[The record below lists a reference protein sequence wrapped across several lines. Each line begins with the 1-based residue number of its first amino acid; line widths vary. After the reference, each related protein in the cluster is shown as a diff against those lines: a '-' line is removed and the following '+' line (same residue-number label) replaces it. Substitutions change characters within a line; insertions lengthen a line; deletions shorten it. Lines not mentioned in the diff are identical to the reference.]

1 MENSAAYWIEELQLV
16 PHPEGGYYKEV
27 YRSDEAIHP
36 IGLPERYLTPRSMS
50 TAIYFLL
57 RSEDISA
64 FHRIK
69 SDEIWFYH
77 AGSSAD
83 IYIIE
88 NREFRVEKVG
98 MNRKRGDQLQI
109 LLPRNSWFG
118 AKVIDQESFIL
129 VSCTVA
135 PGFDF
140 EDFELADRKE
150 LLVEYPE
157 FEAEIIML
165 TKPVDE
171 A

>member
-1 MENSAAYWIEELQLV
+1 MENSAAYWIEALQLQ
-16 PHPEGGYYKEV
+16 PHPEGGFFKEV
-27 YRSDEAIHP
+27 YRSEEAIP
-36 IGLPERYLTPRSMS
+36 PVGLPERYLSPRNMS
-50 TAIYFLL
+50 TSIYFLL

-88 NREFRVEKVG
+88 DRKLRLEKIG

-109 LLPRNSWFG
+109 LLPKNSWFG
-118 AKVIDQESFIL
+118 SKVTDKDSFIL

-140 EDFELADRKE
+140 EDFELATRKE
-150 LLVEYPE
+150 LLIEYPE
-157 FEAEIIML
+157 FEAEIIIL
-165 TKPVDE
+165 TK